1 MIAEPFAQVPV
12 QPQVVEVIVAL
23 ERAVILADPV
33 FLFRHERLE
42 DRGGDF
48 RVVVG
53 AQRIAD
59 VVQQRHDDI
68 AFPAPVAVSAR
79 GGLQA
84 VLEAIDRKPA
94 EIAVE
99 QPEVVSTRSAR

>member
-1 MIAEPFAQVPV
+1 
-12 QPQVVEVIVAL
+12 
-23 ERAVILADPV
+23 
-33 FLFRHERLE
+33 
-42 DRGGDF
+42 
-48 RVVVG
+48 
-53 AQRIAD
+53 
-59 VVQQRHDDI
+59 VQQRHDDI